1 MLHFTLNNQNKI
13 PSLGLGTYKITK
25 PSDVDNAIE
34 SALKNNFTL
43 IDTAEIYANE
53 QEIGNSLKK
62 FGAKRYN
69 LFITSK
75 VWNSEQGYETTLRS
89 FERTL
94 KKLQTDYLDLY
105 LIHWPKEK
113 STMLETWRAMEKLY
127 NDGRVKN
134 IGVSN
139 FHVHHLEQLFKT
151 ATVIPAVNQ
160 IELHPYLTQKSLTE
174 FCKKNDIVVEAWSP
188 IAKGSVANDS
198 LLQEIG
204 KKHNKTAVQVV
215 LRWHIQRGLIA
226 IPKSTN
232 TSRIT
237 QSIDIF
243 DFELSADEMNQ
254 ICGLNKNMRVGPDPD
269 NFNF

>member
-13 PSLGLGTYKITK
+13 PCLGLGTYKITK
-25 PSDVDNAIE
+25 PSEVDNAIE
-34 SALKNNFTL
+34 AALKNNFIL
-43 IDTAEIYANE
+43 IDTAEIYGNE

-62 FGAKRYN
+62 FEAKRNN

-105 LIHWPKEK
+105 LIHWPKQVA
-113 STMLETWRAMEKLY
+113 SMTETWRALEKLY
-127 NDGRVKN
+127 SEGVVKN

-139 FHVHHLEQLFKT
+139 FHEHHLKQLFKT
-151 ATVIPAVNQ
+151 AKITPAVNQ

-174 FCKKNDIVVEAWSP
+174 FCKKNDIVVESWSP
-188 IAKGSVANDS
+188 IAKGGVANEK
-198 LLQEIG
+198 LLEEIG

-215 LRWHIQRGLIA
+215 LCWHIQRGLVP
-226 IPKSTN
+226 IPKSSKPN
-232 TSRIT
+232 RIAEN
-237 QSIDIF
+237 INIF